1 MRRPLRV
8 LGVAAQLDSQGITRV
23 PLRWFTSRC
32 LYSARL
38 YALERIAN
46 LFVRVDK
53 KSLRRFDEKSSDKYQ
68 TTRLCVGCYP
78 LNAFVADRK

>member
-23 PLRWFTSRC
+23 PLRWFASRC

-46 LFVRVDK
+46 LFVRVDEQI
-53 KSLRRFDEKSSDKYQ
+53 SLRRNRCGDS
-68 TTRLCVGCYP
+68 TRNRPTSIEP
-78 LNAFVADRK
+78 LAFALDFIR